1 MGAEASVTES
11 SEQARQRAIDL
22 AAETMGELVSF
33 WGFKASMGRIWTL
46 LYLSPDALPADEIAD
61 RTQLSAGAVS
71 MALAE
76 LTQWGVIR
84 RATVHAARKRH
95 YAAETDIWTIVRRI
109 FREREVRL
117 VGRAVERF
125 DAAIQAL
132 EAARRE
138 DPDDEQVLFM
148 LERLRGLHDLA
159 RVGQRILERFADVGR
174 LSLLPIRGRLSS
186 GPPA

>member
-1 MGAEASVTES
+1 MSTDAEE
-11 SEQARQRAIDL
+11 ARQRAIDL
-22 AAETMGELVSF
+22 AGETMGELVSF

-46 LYLSPDALPADEIAD
+46 LYLSPEPLPADQIAA

-71 MALAE
+71 MALSE
-76 LTQWGVIR
+76 LTQWGVVG
-84 RATVHAARKRH
+84 RATVRGARKRH
-95 YAAETDIWTIVRRI
+95 YAAETEIWTIIRRI

-125 DAAIQAL
+125 EEAIQAL
-132 EAARRE
+132 EQARRA

-159 RVGQRILERFADVGR
+159 KVGQRILQRFAEVGR
-174 LSLLPIRGRLSS
+174 LSLLPIRGRLSGTS
-186 GPPA
+186 TSL